1 MSLNIPITVLNDFLA
16 TVIDKLPNIG
26 AAIILLIIGWVLGKV
41 IGTTI
46 KGILKK
52 VKMDS
57 YFKISKEVKFSALIS
72 VIISWVIYLVFIQS
86 AVDVLGI
93 TSLIVFFGKVVSLIT
108 GLLGGIVIIT
118 IGYLIAKYVQ
128 KEIED
133 SKKEYS
139 KLLGQVIFLFTL
151 VISTSMA
158 FKVTNVIPTDLI
170 DNIILIVVGTIG
182 LGVAIAIGLG
192 LKDTIQK
199 VAKKYEKKL

>member
-26 AAIILLIIGWVLGKV
+26 AAIILLIIGWVLGEV